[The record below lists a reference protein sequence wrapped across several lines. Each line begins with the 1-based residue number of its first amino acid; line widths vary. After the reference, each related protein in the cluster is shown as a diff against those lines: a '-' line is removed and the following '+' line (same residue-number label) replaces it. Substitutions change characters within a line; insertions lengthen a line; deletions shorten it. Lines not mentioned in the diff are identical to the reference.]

1 MYRVATTAGFDIEIA
16 PPILAAKT
24 YTVTLTFRLLIDTD
38 AIAVETGSPTLL
50 VPP

>member
-1 MYRVATTAGFDIEIA
+1 MTTTAGLDIEIE
-16 PPILAAKT
+16 PPILAVKT
-24 YTVTLTFRLLIDTD
+24 ATVTLPFRLLIDTD